1 MILDLHRKYRK
12 PGYTIGLL
20 YVNGAYVCNTLEDT
34 DRGLTD
40 KMSSQEI
47 AAIKVKGKT
56 AIPTGRYKILMTY
69 SPRFKKDM
77 PLLCA
82 VKGFEG
88 IRIHSG
94 NTASDTE
101 GCILCGRNTE
111 VGKVTDSRFWTE
123 KVSPFARRQ
132 HWAHRTQSVRVP
144 RRCLSRRW

>member
-1 MILDLHRKYRK
+1 MNIELHRKYRK

-40 KMSSQEI
+40 KMSSSEI
-47 AAIKVKGKT
+47 AAIKLDGKT
-56 AIPTGRYKILMTY
+56 AIPIGTYKIIVSY

-101 GCILCGRNTE
+101 GCILCGKNTE
-111 VGKVTDSRFWTE
+111 VGKVTDSRFWTGKVCQYIRMGLQE
-123 KVSPFARRQ
+123 KSGVKIKI
-132 HWAHRTQSVRVP
+132 HW
-144 RRCLSRRW
+144 